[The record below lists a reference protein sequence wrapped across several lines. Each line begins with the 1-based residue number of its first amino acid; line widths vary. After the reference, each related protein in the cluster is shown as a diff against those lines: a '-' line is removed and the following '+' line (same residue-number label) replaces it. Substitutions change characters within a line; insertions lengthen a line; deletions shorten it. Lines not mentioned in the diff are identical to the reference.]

1 MVLVLSFTIFSLLRS
16 PAPIK
21 TVHTR
26 FPLIAPSHL
35 NAYFPLHNLC
45 PGTRKSF
52 VCRNLDC
59 HLGVFG
65 QAAEDLGLVLKEKV
79 TEIS

>member
-1 MVLVLSFTIFSLLRS
+1 M
-16 PAPIK
+16 
-21 TVHTR
+21 R

-35 NAYFPLHNLC
+35 NAYCPLYNLC
-45 PGTRKSF
+45 PRTRESF
-52 VCRNLDC
+52 VCRTLDC

-79 TEIS
+79 IEIS